1 MVAWI
6 LMQPLAKIAAFTRS
20 YCAIT
25 SVSCVLGYA
34 FCSFAQAQ
42 VAVDIS
48 SETAKRA
55 NDIKTLDDLAV
66 NDTAL
71 LHSGSFCINDGM
83 LYMPGWLQPADLAT
97 NNLASTGLILSVE
110 VLPGK
115 KLRGRFVDAAQA
127 QKIAQGK
134 TTESSN
140 MTKDEYNAEVI
151 KSIYSLFDGGFF
163 GTNQCED
170 EQKQSPLRKMNL
182 FAVESLNGHTKIS
195 DLLASVTQFST
206 TKSPTPQ

>member
-71 LHSGSFCINDGM
+71 LYNGSFCINDGM

-134 TTESSN
+134 TTEPSN
-140 MTKDEYNAEVI
+140 MTKEEYNAEVI

>member
-25 SVSCVLGYA
+25 SVSCILGCA

-42 VAVDIS
+42 VEVDIS

-55 NDIKTLDDLAV
+55 TDIKSLDDLV
-66 NDTAL
+66 VKDTAL
-71 LHSGSFCINDGM
+71 LYSGSFCVNDGM
-83 LYMPGWLQPADLAT
+83 LYMPGWLQLADLT
-97 NNLASTGLILSVE
+97 QTNLASAGLILSVE

-134 TTESSN
+134 TTEPSN

-151 KSIYSLFDGGFF
+151 KSIYNLFDGGFF

-182 FAVESLNGHTKIS
+182 FAVESLNGYTKIS
-195 DLLASVTQFST
+195 DLLASVTHLAPH
-206 TKSPTPQ
+206 K